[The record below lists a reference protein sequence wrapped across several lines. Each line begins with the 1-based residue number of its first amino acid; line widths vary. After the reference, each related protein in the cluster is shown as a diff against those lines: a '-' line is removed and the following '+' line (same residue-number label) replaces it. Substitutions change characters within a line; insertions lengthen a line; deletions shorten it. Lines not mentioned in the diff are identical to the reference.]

1 MLWQHQRSHCHTCSD
16 ATHTP
21 HHADQTLQQLVNSCT
36 LGHAGYEALAASATS
51 SINMPVK
58 HGIVDNWDYMERFWQ
73 QCIFQQLRVDPEEH
87 AFVLT
92 EPPLNPPENREL
104 TAEIMFETFGVPSLY
119 IGASFPP
126 AQLPA
131 VSPG

>member
-1 MLWQHQRSHCHTCSD
+1 MRHPAHL
-16 ATHTP
+16 
-21 HHADQTLQQLVNSCT
+21 TLQLVHPCM
-36 LGHAGYEALAASATS
+36 LAHAGYEALAASATS
-51 SINMPVK
+51 SLNMPVK

-87 AFVLT
+87 PFVLT

-119 IGASFPP
+119 IGAWLQPT
-126 AQLPA
+126 
-131 VSPG
+131 